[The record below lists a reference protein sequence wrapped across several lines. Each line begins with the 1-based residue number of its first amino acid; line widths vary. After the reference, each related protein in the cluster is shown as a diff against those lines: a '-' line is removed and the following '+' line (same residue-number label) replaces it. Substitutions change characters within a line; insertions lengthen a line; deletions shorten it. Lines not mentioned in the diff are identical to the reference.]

1 MGKLVADII
10 VETLQSAGVKH
21 CYGVVGD
28 TLNLIARSLE
38 KSEIEWISMRHEEAG
53 AFAAQAEAQVADR
66 LTAVAG
72 SCGPGSLHFIN
83 GIFEANRN
91 RAPVI
96 LIASQIIRDE
106 LGFEFIQ
113 EVDFKQVYRDCSVFC
128 DMIHTP
134 EQARRK
140 TVIACQTAL
149 AKRGVAVLIVPADI
163 SASVVDDNIPYAV
176 HVAKPVTRPND
187 ADLGEIADILNSSEN
202 LVLYGGSGC
211 QGAHQEILAVA
222 DKLKAPIAHTSRAK
236 DFLEFDNPY
245 NIGMTGMLGNEAG
258 YHALLDCDALLMLGA
273 DFAWRQFYPDKA
285 KIVQVDI
292 DPTHLG
298 RRHPIKK
305 GVVGDVKATLEALLP
320 KLVERTDA
328 SFRSAYVK
336 RYAKYREAEQAKV
349 AAGHDGSIPGSY
361 LTQVINRHAAKDAL
375 FAADDGTPAAWAYRH
390 IEANGRRR
398 IFASLLHGTM
408 ANGMPSSIGLQKAEP
423 GRQVVC
429 MAGDGGISML
439 FGDLMTVVQQELPIK
454 IAVYDN
460 GKLGFVEI
468 EQKAEGM
475 LDTFTK
481 LKNPNF
487 AGVARARSLGPDR
500 FERGPAG
507 DRGQGL
513 AGATRA
519 RASARARQP
528 DAARHAAVHAGRTC
542 NRDGALFCSRDPA
555 RPRWRRLGDGEGEF
569 PLVEVAFPQRQCGTP
584 HCMRVA
590 KHCRHGSIEIAEI
603 AGAIGFAHG
612 KVFCR
617 CRGRT
622 RRSSADSRL
631 VLAGPA
637 GQISRPAGQHRRGD
651 HPHRI
656 RAQMAGEGRP

>member
-21 CYGVVGD
+21 CYGIVGD

-38 KSEIEWISMRHEEAG
+38 KSQIEWMSLRHEQAG
-53 AFAAQAEAQVADR
+53 AFAAQVEPQLADR

-106 LGFEFIQ
+106 LSFDFIQ

-140 TVIACQTAL
+140 IVIACQTAL
-149 AKRGVAVLIVPADI
+149 AKRGVAVLVVPADI
-163 SASVVDDNIPYAV
+163 SASVVDDSFLYAV
-176 HVAKPVTRPND
+176 HLSRPVTRPSD
-187 ADLGEIADILNSSEN
+187 ADLNEIADILNKSEN
-202 LVLYGGSGC
+202 VVLYGGSGC

-222 DKLKAPIAHTSRAK
+222 NRLKAPIAHTSRAK

-258 YHALLDCDALLMLGA
+258 YHALLDRDALLRLGA

-298 RRHPIKK
+298 RRHPITK
-305 GVVGDVKATLEALLP
+305 GVIGDVRATLQGVLP
-320 KLVERTDA
+320 KLIERTDA
-328 SFRSAYVK
+328 SFQSAYVK
-336 RYAKYREAEQAKV
+336 RCATYRESEKGQSRCRPRRQHSRNLSD
-349 AAGHDGSIPGSY
+349 AGDQPF
-361 LTQVINRHAAKDAL
+361 T
-375 FAADDGTPAAWAYRH
+375 ADDGTPVAWAYRH
-390 IEANGRRR
+390 IEANGQRR

-408 ANGMPSSIGLQKAEP
+408 ANGMPSAIGLQTAER

-439 FGDLMTVVQQELPIK
+439 FGDLMTAVQQELSIK

-487 AGVARARSLGPDR
+487 AGVARALGLWGETDADR
-500 FERGPAG
+500 LETAVKDWLGQPGPALLHVHVDTMQLVMPPFMQVKSAIG
-507 DRGQGL
+507 MAL
-513 AGATRA
+513 Y
-519 RASARARQP
+519 SARAIL
-528 DAARHAAVHAGRTC
+528 HGR
-542 NRDGALFCSRDPA
+542 G
-555 RPRWRRLGDGEGEF
+555 GDVWEM
-569 PLVEVAFPQRQCGTP
+569 VEENF
-584 HCMRVA
+584 
-590 KHCRHGSIEIAEI
+590 
-603 AGAIGFAHG
+603 
-612 KVFCR
+612 
-617 CRGRT
+617 
-622 RRSSADSRL
+622 L
-631 VLAGPA
+631 
-637 GQISRPAGQHRRGD
+637 
-651 HPHRI
+651 
-656 RAQMAGEGRP
+656 

>member
-1 MGKLVADII
+1 MLWQKWSQRGLNAMGELVADII
-10 VETLQSAGVKH
+10 VETLQNAGVKH

-38 KSEIEWISMRHEEAG
+38 KSEIEWVSVRHEEAG

-106 LGFEFIQ
+106 LGFDFIQ

-163 SASVVDDNIPYAV
+163 SASTVDDNIPYSV
-176 HVAKPVTRPND
+176 HVARPVTRPND
-187 ADLGEIADILNSSEN
+187 ADLAEIAELLNNSEN
-202 LVLYGGSGC
+202 VVLYGGSGC

-298 RRHPIKK
+298 RRHPITK

-336 RYAKYREAEQAKV
+336 RYAKYRESERAKV
-349 AAGHDGSIPGSY
+349 AVGHDGSIPGTY
-361 LTQVINRHAAKDAL
+361 LTQVISRHAAKDAL
-375 FAADDGTPAAWAYRH
+375 FTADDGTPAAWAYRH
-390 IEANGRRR
+390 IEANGQRR

-408 ANGMPSSIGLQKAEP
+408 ANGMPSAIGLQKAEP

-487 AGVARARSLGPDR
+487 AGVARALGLW
-500 FERGPAG
+500 
-507 DRGQGL
+507 GQTVSDADQL
-513 AGATRA
+513 EAAVKD
-519 RASARARQP
+519 ARQP
-528 DAARHAAVHAGRTC
+528 HAARHAAIHASRAGDR
-542 NRDGALFCSRDPA
+542 NGALFDSRDSAWPG
-555 RPRWRRLGDGEGEF
+555 RRRLGNGEGEF
-569 PLVEVAFPQRQCGTP
+569 PLVGTSFGLTEAQRPG
-584 HCMRVA
+584 RVA
-590 KHCRHGSIEIAEI
+590 
-603 AGAIGFAHG
+603 
-612 KVFCR
+612 V
-617 CRGRT
+617 
-622 RRSSADSRL
+622 
-631 VLAGPA
+631 
-637 GQISRPAGQHRRGD
+637 
-651 HPHRI
+651 
-656 RAQMAGEGRP
+656 